1 MIKCL
6 TEVDNAKQSG
16 IMNDNVNVGKKLCND
31 IYTTIKNK
39 SPTILIQTIEENLID
54 HINKSNSIITEEK
67 EISEHN
73 K

>member
-16 IMNDNVNVGKKLCND
+16 IMNDNINIGKKLCND

-39 SPTILIQTIEENLID
+39 SPIILIQTIEENLLD
-54 HINKSNSIITEEK
+54 HINKSNSFITEEK
-67 EISEHN
+67 EIAEH